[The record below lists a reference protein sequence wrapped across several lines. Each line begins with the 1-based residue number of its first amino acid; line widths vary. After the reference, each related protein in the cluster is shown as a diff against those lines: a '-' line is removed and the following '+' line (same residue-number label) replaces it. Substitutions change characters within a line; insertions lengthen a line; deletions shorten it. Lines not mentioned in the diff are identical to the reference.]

1 MADCPYEINKVMDK
15 KNPYVQRTMIEVV
28 FDFKKLNK
36 KSLLAVLSAK
46 NNHQILLDKWLLVVW
61 HKSCVIWD
69 TQAKHIEFYSIL
81 IS

>member
-1 MADCPYEINKVMDK
+1 M
-15 KNPYVQRTMIEVV
+15 
-28 FDFKKLNK
+28 KLNK
-36 KSLLAVLSAK
+36 DSLLAVLSAK